1 MLVHDG
7 FMAQDAS
14 LQCSETRPKSGVLTP
29 ASDASSHSHNGS
41 QVISRKRK
49 RDPVENGGGLE
60 ELLSER
66 FTVKPHPSSVHDRPR
81 SFKPIALLSRSDFP
95 LSSLDRSRPAA
106 SALPDSRLYESHV
119 KILELEQRMGSTPV
133 VLIAQ
138 LDDNKALY
146 AVEYESKGLYV
157 LFKLGSWVDLSKLC
171 SVAVVSRPYTKSHKH
186 DNPQGVAGR
195 GASANNALSPA
206 ESDKYSKKKRLAI
219 EAIQSMVKRPS
230 TSQSLNIEQT
240 TSTESPSTALP
251 LEPIQIAQLDPVAA
265 VQPSQDAPLEEP
277 RAEDILDGVRSQY
290 LDTLYLSKVST
301 AYFAKGPLSRARAAF
316 HLDLDSTLQM
326 KDLTQF
332 LDSLVLPTNILD
344 KKYKDGLQEF
354 VSTLDPGMESDLDAD
369 AKTRPKKRKIKK
381 VKLGKNGLYNTED
394 SFIKSWWGNHDVDA
408 ETPGAARE
416 GTARS
421 RISKLRVREIL
432 LQIIL
437 ILETLALQKLCPPP
451 DPTDDLPLPAVAEGT
466 PGDKTPRS
474 KAKKPRDLSALVAV
488 HLDRLSIWSL
498 SAGEGT
504 STSKQGPT
512 SSAPNLTTTSGSD
525 ATDILRNF
533 CLEVVVPFFSARLPS
548 LCDTICRKLGGPRVS
563 SPARP
568 PLRKS
573 SSMSATAPSRP
584 SAVSKKSAV
593 TESRR
598 SLQRAL
604 TDEKLQARSKSR
616 RPSVAVSLLRSATAP
631 VLPPT
636 LKREGSEA
644 ASLSSIPTINSQSQH
659 ASRTA
664 AHKARKPSQT
674 ENGMGLGAPP
684 DRQSKKANIE
694 AELKYAISVLKK
706 PNRQLA
712 GQTTVDLAE
721 KRALASASQSR
732 KAKKPTRNPGFE
744 NMRPTGVQ
752 ILATPKKP
760 RSQNMGPGSQ
770 MFSQYQAEPELE
782 PSFVPPS
789 SISRVSSSGYRQ
801 AVPDS
806 SPPLYRSAPVSR
818 EQYQSSVV
826 NATPTRSSRQT
837 KLDYGVSVV
846 DTTPVRVTSAYYG
859 NLGATNQTGVVADTP
874 VRTSMAASD
883 NFKNLFAAPKP
894 RRELEIPPSPSPP
907 RAPRSSTI
915 DGFLRVPPEPYR
927 ENISETPRKSPPIL
941 CTPVKTR
948 TEPQNE
954 AVRPRSPLKPLNFSA
969 ASSRFEEGSS
979 SLLESKAV
987 KPAAAAADD
996 GDIYKSLGWDDDDL

>member
-1 MLVHDG
+1 MLVHDE

-29 ASDASSHSHNGS
+29 ASDGSSHDGS

-49 RDPVENGGGLE
+49 RGPVENGGGLE

-95 LSSLDRSRPAA
+95 LSSLDRSRPTP

-157 LFKLGSWVDLSKLC
+157 LFKLGSWVDLGKLC
-171 SVAVVSRPYTKSHKH
+171 SVAVVSTPFTKSHKH

-195 GASANNALSPA
+195 GAPASNALSPT

-251 LEPIQIAQLDPVAA
+251 LEPIQIAQPDPVAS
-265 VQPSQDAPLEEP
+265 VQPSQDAALEEP
-277 RAEDILDGVRSQY
+277 RAEELLDGVRSQY

-369 AKTRPKKRKIKK
+369 MKTRPRKRKIKK

-394 SFIKSWWGNHDVDA
+394 SFIKSWWENHDADA
-408 ETPGAARE
+408 EVPGTARE
-416 GTARS
+416 DTTRS

-451 DPTDDLPLPAVAEGT
+451 DPNDDLPLPAVAEAT
-466 PGDKTPRS
+466 PGDKTARS
-474 KAKKPRDLSALVAV
+474 KAKKPRDLPALVAV

-504 STSKQGPT
+504 STSKQGTT
-512 SSAPNLTTTSGSD
+512 SSAPTLTTTGGSD

-568 PLRKS
+568 PMRKS
-573 SSMSATAPSRP
+573 SSMSTAPSRP
-584 SAVSKKSAV
+584 SAISKKFAS

-631 VLPPT
+631 ILPPT

-644 ASLSSIPTINSQSQH
+644 ASLSSIPTMNSQH

-664 AHKARKPSQT
+664 AHKARKPSQA
-674 ENGMGLGAPP
+674 ENDMSIGTLP
-684 DRQSKKANIE
+684 DRKSKKANIE
-694 AELKYAISVLKK
+694 AELKYAISALKK

-789 SISRVSSSGYRQ
+789 SISRVPSSGHRL

-806 SPPLYRSAPVSR
+806 SPPLYRSVPVSR
-818 EQYQSSVV
+818 EQHQSSVV

-837 KLDYGVSVV
+837 KLDYGVSMV
-846 DTTPVRVTSAYYG
+846 DTTPVRDTSAYYG
-859 NLGATNQTGVVADTP
+859 TLGAANQPAVVADTP
-874 VRTSMAASD
+874 VRTSRASD
-883 NFKNLFAAPKP
+883 NSNNPFAAPKP
-894 RRELEIPPSPSPP
+894 RRDVEIPPSSSPP
-907 RAPRSSTI
+907 RAPRRSTI
-915 DGFLRVPPEPYR
+915 DNFLRVPTEPYR
-927 ENISETPRKSPPIL
+927 ENISETPRKSAPIL

-979 SLLESKAV
+979 LLESKDV
-987 KPAAAAADD
+987 KPAAAADE

>member
-29 ASDASSHSHNGS
+29 ASDGSSHNGS

-60 ELLSER
+60 DLLSER

-95 LSSLDRSRPAA
+95 LSCLDRSRPAL

-157 LFKLGSWVDLSKLC
+157 LFKLGSWVDLGKLC
-171 SVAVVSRPYTKSHKH
+171 SVAVVSRPYTKPYKH
-186 DNPQGVAGR
+186 DNPQDVTGR
-195 GASANNALSPA
+195 GASANNAFSPA

-240 TSTESPSTALP
+240 ASTEPLSTTLP
-251 LEPIQIAQLDPVAA
+251 LEPVQDAQPDPVAPI
-265 VQPSQDAPLEEP
+265 QPLQDAALEQP

-332 LDSLVLPTNILD
+332 LDTLVLPTNILD

-354 VSTLDPGMESDLDAD
+354 VSTLDPGNESDLDAD
-369 AKTRPKKRKIKK
+369 MKSRPKKRKSKK

-394 SFIKSWWGNHDVDA
+394 SFIKSWWKNHDADA
-408 ETPGAARE
+408 EVPGTARE
-416 GTARS
+416 DTTRS

-437 ILETLALQKLCPPP
+437 ILETLALQKLCPPFDP
-451 DPTDDLPLPAVAEGT
+451 DDGLPLPAVTET
-466 PGDKTPRS
+466 TSGDKTARN
-474 KAKKPRDLSALVAV
+474 KAKKPRDLPALVAV

-504 STSKQGPT
+504 STSKPG
-512 SSAPNLTTTSGSD
+512 TTSNASNLSTAGGSD

-548 LCDTICRKLGGPRVS
+548 LCDTICCKLGGPRVS

-568 PLRKS
+568 PMKKS
-573 SSMSATAPSRP
+573 SSMSAAPSRP
-584 SAVSKKSAV
+584 SAVSKRVAS

-631 VLPPT
+631 VLPPG

-644 ASLSSIPTINSQSQH
+644 ASLSSIPTMNSQSQH

-664 AHKARKPSQT
+664 VQKAKRPSQT
-674 ENGMGLGAPP
+674 ENDMGPGTLS
-684 DRQSKKANIE
+684 DRKSKKANIE
-694 AELKYAISVLKK
+694 AELKYAISALKK

-721 KRALASASQSR
+721 KRAVAGASQSR

-744 NMRPTGVQ
+744 NMRTGGVQ

-760 RSQNMGPGSQ
+760 RNHHMGSQ
-770 MFSQYQAEPELE
+770 SQLFPERQTEPELE
-782 PSFVPPS
+782 PSFIPPS
-789 SISRVSSSGYRQ
+789 SISRIPSSGHRL
-801 AVPDS
+801 AIPDS
-806 SPPLYRSAPVSR
+806 SPPLYRATPASR
-818 EQYQSSVV
+818 EQHQLSVV
-826 NATPTRSSRQT
+826 NATPTRGSRQS
-837 KLDYGVSVV
+837 KLEYSVSVM
-846 DTTPVRVTSAYYG
+846 DTTPVRVSSVYHG
-859 NLGATNQTGVVADTP
+859 NGGASNQAAAVAETP
-874 VRTSMAASD
+874 VRTSRASD
-883 NFKNLFAAPKP
+883 DSKYTFVAPKP
-894 RRELEIPPSPSPP
+894 RRVEIPPSPSPP
-907 RAPRSSTI
+907 RAPRSSTV
-915 DGFLRVPPEPYR
+915 DNFLRVPPEPYM
-927 ENISETPRKSPPIL
+927 ENISETPRKSAPIL

-969 ASSRFEEGSS
+969 ASPRFEEGSN
-979 SLLESKAV
+979 LLESKAI
-987 KPAAAAADD
+987 KPAAADD

>member
-1 MLVHDG
+1 
-7 FMAQDAS
+7 
-14 LQCSETRPKSGVLTP
+14 
-29 ASDASSHSHNGS
+29 
-41 QVISRKRK
+41 
-49 RDPVENGGGLE
+49 
-60 ELLSER
+60 
-66 FTVKPHPSSVHDRPR
+66 
-81 SFKPIALLSRSDFP
+81 
-95 LSSLDRSRPAA
+95 
-106 SALPDSRLYESHV
+106 
-119 KILELEQRMGSTPV
+119 MGSTPV
-133 VLIAQ
+133 VLIAR

-157 LFKLGSWVDLSKLC
+157 LFKLGSWVDLGKLC
-171 SVAVVSRPYTKSHKH
+171 SVAVVSRPYTKSYKH
-186 DNPQGVAGR
+186 DNPQDVAGR
-195 GASANNALSPA
+195 GTSANNAFSPP
-206 ESDKYSKKKRLAI
+206 ESDKYNKKKRLAI

-240 TSTESPSTALP
+240 ASTEALSAALP
-251 LEPIQIAQLDPVAA
+251 PEPIQDAQLDPVAS
-265 VQPSQDAPLEEP
+265 VQPLQDAVLEQP
-277 RAEDILDGVRSQY
+277 RAEDILDSVRSQY

-316 HLDLDSTLQM
+316 HLDLDSTLHM

-354 VSTLDPGMESDLDAD
+354 VSTLDPGNESDLDAD
-369 AKTRPKKRKIKK
+369 MKTRPRKRKSKK

-394 SFIKSWWGNHDVDA
+394 SFIKSWWENHDADT
-408 ETPGAARE
+408 ETPGAAKEDTSRN
-416 GTARS
+416 

-437 ILETLALQKLCPPP
+437 ILETLALQKLSPPP
-451 DPTDDLPLPAVAEGT
+451 DPNDDLPLPAMTEAAS
-466 PGDKTPRS
+466 GDKIARN
-474 KAKKPRDLSALVAV
+474 KAKKPRDLPALVAV

-504 STSKQGPT
+504 STSKPGT
-512 SSAPNLTTTSGSD
+512 SNVANLSAAGGSD

-568 PLRKS
+568 PLKKS
-573 SSMSATAPSRP
+573 SSMSTAPSRP
-584 SAVSKKSAV
+584 SAVSKRVAS

-604 TDEKLQARSKSR
+604 TDEKLQARSRSR

-631 VLPPT
+631 VLPPG

-644 ASLSSIPTINSQSQH
+644 ASLSSIPTMNSQSQH
-659 ASRTA
+659 ATRTA
-664 AHKARKPSQT
+664 VQKSRKISQT
-674 ENGMGLGAPP
+674 ENDMSLGNLP
-684 DRQSKKANIE
+684 DRNSKKASIE
-694 AELKYAISVLKK
+694 AELKYAISALKK

-712 GQTTVDLAE
+712 GQTTVELAE
-721 KRALASASQSR
+721 KRAIAGASQSR

-744 NMRPTGVQ
+744 NMRPSGVQ

-760 RSQNMGPGSQ
+760 RNQNMGPDSQ
-770 MFSQYQAEPELE
+770 LFPERQAQPELG

-789 SISRVSSSGYRQ
+789 SISRIPSSGQRL
-801 AVPDS
+801 AIPDS
-806 SPPLYRSAPVSR
+806 SPPLYRTAPMSR
-818 EQYQSSVV
+818 EQHQLSVV
-826 NATPTRSSRQT
+826 NATPTRASRQS
-837 KLDYGVSVV
+837 KLEYNVSVV
-846 DTTPVRVTSAYYG
+846 DTTPVRGSSAYYG
-859 NLGATNQTGVVADTP
+859 TMGAANQTAAVADTP
-874 VRTSMAASD
+874 VRTSRASD
-883 NFKNLFAAPKP
+883 DSKYAFVAPKP
-894 RRELEIPPSPSPP
+894 RRVEIPPSPSPP
-907 RAPRSSTI
+907 RARRISTI
-915 DGFLRVPPEPYR
+915 DNFLRVPPEPHM
-927 ENISETPRKSPPIL
+927 ENISETPRKSAPIL

-969 ASSRFEEGSS
+969 AFSRFEEGSN
-979 SLLESKAV
+979 LLESKAI
-987 KPAAAAADD
+987 KPAAADD

>member
-14 LQCSETRPKSGVLTP
+14 SQCSQTRPKSGVLTP
-29 ASDASSHSHNGS
+29 ASDASSPNGS
-41 QVISRKRK
+41 QVPSRKRK

-60 ELLSER
+60 DLLSER

-95 LSSLDRSRPAA
+95 LSCLDRSRPAP

-138 LDDNKALY
+138 FDDNKALY

-157 LFKLGSWVDLSKLC
+157 LFKLGSWVDLGKLC

-186 DNPQGVAGR
+186 DSLQNVAGR
-195 GASANNALSPA
+195 GAPITNGLSPA
-206 ESDKYSKKKRLAI
+206 ESDKYNKKKRLAI
-219 EAIQSMVKRPS
+219 EEIQSMVKRPS
-230 TSQSLNIEQT
+230 TSQSMNIEQA
-240 TSTESPSTALP
+240 PSMEPLSAALP
-251 LEPIQIAQLDPVAA
+251 SELVPEAQPDPVA
-265 VQPSQDAPLEEP
+265 PEEP
-277 RAEDILDGVRSQY
+277 LQEAAVEQPQAEDILDGIRSQY

-354 VSTLDPGMESDLDAD
+354 VSTLDPGMESDPDAD
-369 AKTRPKKRKIKK
+369 MKTRPRKRKIKK

-394 SFIKSWWGNHDVDA
+394 SFIKTWWENHDADA
-408 ETPGAARE
+408 EVPGTARE
-416 GTARS
+416 DTTRS

-437 ILETLALQKLCPPP
+437 ILETLALQKLCPPSDP
-451 DPTDDLPLPAVAEGT
+451 DDGLPLPAVTEAASGE
-466 PGDKTPRS
+466 KTIRS
-474 KAKKPRDLSALVAV
+474 KTKKPRDLPALVAV

-498 SAGEGT
+498 SAGEGM
-504 STSKQGPT
+504 STSKSGTASSVPT
-512 SSAPNLTTTSGSD
+512 LKTTGGSD

-533 CLEVVVPFFSARLPS
+533 CLEVVVPFFSARLPT

-568 PLRKS
+568 PMRKS
-573 SSMSATAPSRP
+573 SSMSTAPSRP
-584 SAVSKKSAV
+584 SAISKKSAS

-644 ASLSSIPTINSQSQH
+644 TSLSSIPTMNSLSQH

-664 AHKARKPSQT
+664 VHKSRKASQT
-674 ENGMGLGAPP
+674 ENDMSLGTLP

-694 AELKYAISVLKK
+694 AELKHAISALKK

-712 GQTTVDLAE
+712 GQTTVELAE
-721 KRALASASQSR
+721 KRATAGASQSR

-760 RSQNMGPGSQ
+760 RSQNIEFGSQ
-770 MFSQYQAEPELE
+770 MFPRQQEESQLE
-782 PSFVPPS
+782 PNFIPPS
-789 SISRVSSSGYRQ
+789 SISRVPSSGQRLT
-801 AVPDS
+801 VPDS
-806 SPPLYRSAPVSR
+806 SPPLYRSIPVSR
-818 EQYQSSVV
+818 EQHHLSVV

-837 KLDYGVSVV
+837 KLDYNMSVV
-846 DTTPVRVTSAYYG
+846 DTTPVRVTSAYHG
-859 NLGATNQTGVVADTP
+859 ALGAANQAAVVADTP
-874 VRTSMAASD
+874 VRTSKASD
-883 NFKNLFAAPKP
+883 NSNYLFAAPKP
-894 RRELEIPPSPSPP
+894 RRDVEIPPSPSPP

-915 DGFLRVPPEPYR
+915 DGFLRVPAEPYA
-927 ENISETPRKSPPIL
+927 ENISETPRKSAPVL

-948 TEPQNE
+948 TETQNE
-954 AVRPRSPLKPLNFSA
+954 AVRPRSPLKPLSFSA
-969 ASSRFEEGSS
+969 ASSRLEESS
-979 SLLESKAV
+979 GLLEGKAI
-987 KPAAAAADD
+987 KPAAADD

>member
-29 ASDASSHSHNGS
+29 ASDGSPNDGS
-41 QVISRKRK
+41 QVLSRKRK

-60 ELLSER
+60 DLLSER

-95 LSSLDRSRPAA
+95 LSCLDRSRPAP
-106 SALPDSRLYESHV
+106 SALPDSRLYEAHV

-138 LDDNKALY
+138 LDDNKSLY

-171 SVAVVSRPYTKSHKH
+171 SVAVVSRPYTKSHRH
-186 DNPQGVAGR
+186 DNPQDVPGR
-195 GASANNALSPA
+195 GAAANNAFSPV
-206 ESDKYSKKKRLAI
+206 ESDKYTKKKRLAI
-219 EAIQSMVKRPS
+219 ESIQSMVKRPS

-240 TSTESPSTALP
+240 PSAEPLSTELP
-251 LEPIQIAQLDPVAA
+251 PKPIQTAQLDPVAS
-265 VQPSQDAPLEEP
+265 VQPLQQTTVEQP
-277 RAEDILDGVRSQY
+277 RAEEILDGVRSQY

-316 HLDLDSTLQM
+316 HLDLDSTLHM

-344 KKYKDGLQEF
+344 KKYKEGLQEF
-354 VSTLDPGMESDLDAD
+354 VSTLDPGIDSDLDAD
-369 AKTRPKKRKIKK
+369 GKPRPRKRKIKK

-394 SFIKSWWGNHDVDA
+394 SFIKSWWENHDADA
-408 ETPGAARE
+408 ETPGARRE
-416 GTARS
+416 DTTRI

-437 ILETLALQKLCPPP
+437 ILETLALQKLSPPP
-451 DPTDDLPLPAVAEGT
+451 DPNDDLPLPAVTEAAA
-466 PGDKTPRS
+466 GDKTIKN
-474 KAKKPRDLSALVAV
+474 KAKKARDLPALVAV

-504 STSKQGPT
+504 STSKQG
-512 SSAPNLTTTSGSD
+512 TTSKVSTLNTTGGSD
-525 ATDILRNF
+525 ATDILRDF

-568 PLRKS
+568 PMKRS
-573 SSMSATAPSRP
+573 SSTSTALSRP
-584 SAVSKKSAV
+584 SAAIKKTSA

-604 TDEKLQARSKSR
+604 TDEKLQARSKPR

-631 VLPPT
+631 VLPPG

-644 ASLSSIPTINSQSQH
+644 ASLSSIPSMTSQSQH

-664 AHKARKPSQT
+664 THKSRKPSQADNDMSLPT
-674 ENGMGLGAPP
+674 LP
-684 DRQSKKANIE
+684 DRNSKKANIE
-694 AELKYAISVLKK
+694 AELKHAISALKK

-712 GQTTVDLAE
+712 GQTTVELAE
-721 KRALASASQSR
+721 KRAVAGASQSR

-744 NMRPTGVQ
+744 NMRPSGVQ

-760 RSQNMGPGSQ
+760 RNRNMGPESQ
-770 MFSQYQAEPELE
+770 MSSGQQAEPELE

-789 SISRVSSSGYRQ
+789 SISRVPSSGQ
-801 AVPDS
+801 HFSIPDS
-806 SPPLYRSAPVSR
+806 SPPLYRATPVSR
-818 EQYQSSVV
+818 EQYRLPVV
-826 NATPTRSSRQT
+826 NATPTRGARQS
-837 KLDYGVSVV
+837 KLEYNVSVV
-846 DTTPVRVTSAYYG
+846 DTTPVRVSSVYHGY
-859 NLGATNQTGVVADTP
+859 GATSNPAAVVADTP
-874 VRTSMAASD
+874 VRTNRASD
-883 NFKNLFAAPKP
+883 ASKYTFAAPKP
-894 RRELEIPPSPSPP
+894 REIPPSPSPP

-915 DGFLRVPPEPYR
+915 DGYLRVPSEPHA
-927 ENISETPRKSPPIL
+927 ENVSETPRKSAPML

-948 TEPQNE
+948 TEPQDE
-954 AVRPRSPLKPLNFSA
+954 VVRPRSPLKPLNFSG
-969 ASSRFEEGSS
+969 ASSLFKEGSG
-979 SLLESKAV
+979 LIESKAI
-987 KPAAAAADD
+987 KPAAADD
-996 GDIYKSLGWDDDDL
+996 DIYKSLGWDDDDL

>member
-29 ASDASSHSHNGS
+29 ASDGSSHDGS

-49 RDPVENGGGLE
+49 RDAVENGGGLE

-95 LSSLDRSRPAA
+95 LSCLDRSRPAA

-157 LFKLGSWVDLSKLC
+157 LFKLGSWVDLGKLC
-171 SVAVVSRPYTKSHKH
+171 SVAVVSMPYTKSHKH
-186 DNPQGVAGR
+186 VSPQGAAAR
-195 GASANNALSPA
+195 GASANNAFAPP
-206 ESDKYSKKKRLAI
+206 ESDKYNKKKRLAI

-230 TSQSLNIEQT
+230 TSQSLNIELAE
-240 TSTESPSTALP
+240 STEAPSMVLPPETTQNAQPGPVASVQP
-251 LEPIQIAQLDPVAA
+251 LEDAA
-265 VQPSQDAPLEEP
+265 LEQP

-316 HLDLDSTLQM
+316 HLDLDSTLHM

-332 LDSLVLPTNILD
+332 LDSLVLPTNILE

-354 VSTLDPGMESDLDAD
+354 VSALDPGMESDLDAD
-369 AKTRPKKRKIKK
+369 TKTRPRKRKSKK

-394 SFIKSWWGNHDVDA
+394 TFIKSWWENHDADA
-408 ETPGAARE
+408 EVPGTARE
-416 GTARS
+416 DTTRS

-437 ILETLALQKLCPPP
+437 ILETLALQKLCPPSDP
-451 DPTDDLPLPAVAEGT
+451 DDALPLPAVTEAT
-466 PGDKTPRS
+466 SGDKTVRN
-474 KAKKPRDLSALVAV
+474 KAKKPRDLPALVAV

-504 STSKQGPT
+504 STSKQGTT
-512 SSAPNLTTTSGSD
+512 SNASNLTTSGGSD

-568 PLRKS
+568 PMKKS
-573 SSMSATAPSRP
+573 SSMSAAPSRP
-584 SAVSKKSAV
+584 SAISKKTAS

-631 VLPPT
+631 VLPPG

-644 ASLSSIPTINSQSQH
+644 SSLSSIPTMNSQSQH

-664 AHKARKPSQT
+664 AHKSRKPSQA
-674 ENGMGLGAPP
+674 ENDPSLGTLT
-684 DRQSKKANIE
+684 DRNSKKASIE
-694 AELKYAISVLKK
+694 AELKYAISALKK

-721 KRALASASQSR
+721 KRAVAGASQSR

-744 NMRPTGVQ
+744 NMRPGGVQ

-760 RSQNMGPGSQ
+760 RNMASQSQ
-770 MFSQYQAEPELE
+770 LFPEPQAEPELE
-782 PSFVPPS
+782 PGFVLPS
-789 SISRVSSSGYRQ
+789 SISRVPSSGHRLGI
-801 AVPDS
+801 PDS

-818 EQYQSSVV
+818 EPHQSSMV

-837 KLDYGVSVV
+837 KLEYNTSVV
-846 DTTPVRVTSAYYG
+846 DTTPVRVTSAYHST
-859 NLGATNQTGVVADTP
+859 LGAANQAAVVTDTP
-874 VRTSMAASD
+874 VRTSRASD
-883 NFKNLFAAPKP
+883 NSKYLFAVPKP
-894 RRELEIPPSPSPP
+894 RRDMEIPPSPSPP

-915 DGFLRVPPEPYR
+915 DSFLRVPSEPYA
-927 ENISETPRKSPPIL
+927 ENISETPRKSAPIL
-941 CTPVKTR
+941 STPVKTR
-948 TEPQNE
+948 TEPPNE
-954 AVRPRSPLKPLNFSA
+954 VVRPRSPLKPLNFSA
-969 ASSRFEEGSS
+969 ASSRSEEGSI
-979 SLLESKAV
+979 SLLESKGIRPV
-987 KPAAAAADD
+987 AAADD

>member
-1 MLVHDG
+1 
-7 FMAQDAS
+7 
-14 LQCSETRPKSGVLTP
+14 
-29 ASDASSHSHNGS
+29 
-41 QVISRKRK
+41 
-49 RDPVENGGGLE
+49 
-60 ELLSER
+60 
-66 FTVKPHPSSVHDRPR
+66 
-81 SFKPIALLSRSDFP
+81 
-95 LSSLDRSRPAA
+95 
-106 SALPDSRLYESHV
+106 
-119 KILELEQRMGSTPV
+119 MGSTPV

-157 LFKLGSWVDLSKLC
+157 LFKLGSWVDLGKLC
-171 SVAVVSRPYTKSHKH
+171 SVAVVSRPYTKSQKH
-186 DNPQGVAGR
+186 DSPQDAAAR
-195 GASANNALSPA
+195 GASANNAFSPP
-206 ESDKYSKKKRLAI
+206 ESDKYNKKKRLAI

-230 TSQSLNIEQT
+230 TSQSLNIELAE
-240 TSTESPSTALP
+240 STEAPSMVLP
-251 LEPIQIAQLDPVAA
+251 PETIQNAQPDPVAS
-265 VQPSQDAPLEEP
+265 VQPLEDAALEQP

-316 HLDLDSTLQM
+316 HLDLDSTLHM
-326 KDLTQF
+326 RDLTQF

-369 AKTRPKKRKIKK
+369 TKTRPRKRKTKK

-394 SFIKSWWGNHDVDA
+394 TFIKSWWENHDADA
-408 ETPGAARE
+408 EVPGTARE
-416 GTARS
+416 DTTRS

-437 ILETLALQKLCPPP
+437 ILETLALQKLCPPS
-451 DPTDDLPLPAVAEGT
+451 DPGDALPLPAVTEAT
-466 PGDKTPRS
+466 SGDKTVQN
-474 KAKKPRDLSALVAV
+474 KAKKPRDLPALVAV

-504 STSKQGPT
+504 STSKQGT
-512 SSAPNLTTTSGSD
+512 MSNASNLTTSGGSD

-568 PLRKS
+568 PMKKS
-573 SSMSATAPSRP
+573 SSMSTAPSRP
-584 SAVSKKSAV
+584 SAISKKSAS

-631 VLPPT
+631 VLPPG

-644 ASLSSIPTINSQSQH
+644 SSLSSIPTVNSQSQH

-664 AHKARKPSQT
+664 AHKSRQPSQA
-674 ENGMGLGAPP
+674 ENGLSLGTLS
-684 DRQSKKANIE
+684 DRNSKKANIE
-694 AELKYAISVLKK
+694 AELKYAISALKK

-721 KRALASASQSR
+721 KRAVAGASQSR

-744 NMRPTGVQ
+744 NMRPGGVQ

-760 RSQNMGPGSQ
+760 RNHNMASQSQ
-770 MFSQYQAEPELE
+770 LFTERQAEPELE
-782 PSFVPPS
+782 PSFAPPS
-789 SISRVSSSGYRQ
+789 SISRVPSSGHRL
-801 AVPDS
+801 AIPDS
-806 SPPLYRSAPVSR
+806 SPPLYRSAPLSR
-818 EQYQSSVV
+818 EQHQSTMV

-837 KLDYGVSVV
+837 KLEYTTSVV
-846 DTTPVRVTSAYYG
+846 DTTPVRVTSPYHG
-859 NLGATNQTGVVADTP
+859 TLGAANQAAIVADTP
-874 VRTSMAASD
+874 VRRSRAPD
-883 NFKNLFAAPKP
+883 NSRYLFAVPKP
-894 RRELEIPPSPSPP
+894 RPDMEIPPSPSPP

-915 DGFLRVPPEPYR
+915 DSFLRVPSEPYA
-927 ENISETPRKSPPIL
+927 ENISETPIKSAPIL
-941 CTPVKTR
+941 STPVKTR

-954 AVRPRSPLKPLNFSA
+954 VARPRSPLKPLNFSA

-979 SLLESKAV
+979 SRLESKAI
-987 KPAAAAADD
+987 KPAAADD

>member
-1 MLVHDG
+1 
-7 FMAQDAS
+7 MAQDAS

-29 ASDASSHSHNGS
+29 ASDASSHNGS

-95 LSSLDRSRPAA
+95 LSCLDRYRPAA

-119 KILELEQRMGSTPV
+119 KILELEQRIGSTPV
-133 VLIAQ
+133 ILIAQ

-157 LFKLGSWVDLSKLC
+157 LFKLGSWVDLGKLC
-171 SVAVVSRPYTKSHKH
+171 SVAVVSRPFTKSQKH
-186 DNPQGVAGR
+186 GSPQDVAGR
-195 GASANNALSPA
+195 GTPANNAFSPV
-206 ESDKYSKKKRLAI
+206 ESDKYNKKKRLAI
-219 EAIQSMVKRPS
+219 EEIQSMVKRPS

-240 TSTESPSTALP
+240 ASTESPSMVLP
-251 LEPIQIAQLDPVAA
+251 LETIQNAQPDPVAS
-265 VQPSQDAPLEEP
+265 VQPLQDAGLEQP
-277 RAEDILDGVRSQY
+277 RAEDILDSVRSQY

-316 HLDLDSTLQM
+316 HLDLDSTLHM

-369 AKTRPKKRKIKK
+369 TKTRPKKRKSKK

-394 SFIKSWWGNHDVDA
+394 SFIKSWWENHDADA
-408 ETPGAARE
+408 EVP
-416 GTARS
+416 GTARDDTTRS

-437 ILETLALQKLCPPP
+437 ILETLALQKLCPPSDP
-451 DPTDDLPLPAVAEGT
+451 DDGLPLPAVTEAAS
-466 PGDKTPRS
+466 GDKTVRN
-474 KAKKPRDLSALVAV
+474 KVKKPRDLPALVAV

-504 STSKQGPT
+504 STSKSGT
-512 SSAPNLTTTSGSD
+512 NSTTNLTTTGGSD

-568 PLRKS
+568 PMKKS
-573 SSMSATAPSRP
+573 SSMSSTTTSRP
-584 SAVSKKSAV
+584 SAISKKTAS

-616 RPSVAVSLLRSATAP
+616 RPSVAISLLRSATAP
-631 VLPPT
+631 VLPPG

-644 ASLSSIPTINSQSQH
+644 SSLSSIPMMNSQSQH
-659 ASRTA
+659 TSRTA
-664 AHKARKPSQT
+664 IQKSRNLSQT
-674 ENGMGLGAPP
+674 ENDLSLGTLP
-684 DRQSKKANIE
+684 DRNTKKANIE
-694 AELKYAISVLKK
+694 AELKYAISALKK

-721 KRALASASQSR
+721 KRAIAGASQSR

-744 NMRPTGVQ
+744 NMRPGGVQ

-760 RSQNMGPGSQ
+760 RNQNMGSQ
-770 MFSQYQAEPELE
+770 SQLFPERLAEPELE

-789 SISRVSSSGYRQ
+789 SISRVPSSGHRL
-801 AVPDS
+801 AIPDS
-806 SPPLYRSAPVSR
+806 SPPLYRTAPASR

-837 KLDYGVSVV
+837 KLDYNTSVV
-846 DTTPVRVTSAYYG
+846 DTTPVRVTSAYHG
-859 NLGATNQTGVVADTP
+859 ALGTANQAAVVTDTP
-874 VRTSMAASD
+874 VRTSRASD
-883 NFKNLFAAPKP
+883 SPKYLFAVPKP
-894 RRELEIPPSPSPP
+894 RRDLEIPPSPSPP

-915 DGFLRVPPEPYR
+915 DGFLRVPTEPYA
-927 ENISETPRKSPPIL
+927 ENISETPRKSAPIL

-954 AVRPRSPLKPLNFSA
+954 VVRPRSPLKPLNFSA

-979 SLLESKAV
+979 LLESKAL
-987 KPAAAAADD
+987 KPAAADD

>member
-14 LQCSETRPKSGVLTP
+14 LECPETRPKSGVLTP
-29 ASDASSHSHNGS
+29 ASDGSSHDGS
-41 QVISRKRK
+41 QVLSRKRK
-49 RDPVENGGGLE
+49 RDQIENGGGLE
-60 ELLSER
+60 DLLSER

-95 LSSLDRSRPAA
+95 LSCLDRSRPAA
-106 SALPDSRLYESHV
+106 SALPESQLYESHV
-119 KILELEQRMGSTPV
+119 KILELEQRMGSTPA
-133 VLIAQ
+133 VLIAR

-157 LFKLGSWVDLSKLC
+157 LFKLGSWVDLGKLC
-171 SVAVVSRPYTKSHKH
+171 SVAVVSRPYSKSHKH
-186 DNPQGVAGR
+186 DNLQGVAGR
-195 GASANNALSPA
+195 GAPANSAISPA
-206 ESDKYSKKKRLAI
+206 ESDKYNKKKRLAI
-219 EAIQSMVKRPS
+219 EAIQSMVKKAS
-230 TSQSLNIEQT
+230 TSQSMNIEQT
-240 TSTESPSTALP
+240 ASTEPLSTTLSPKPVQTTDLN
-251 LEPIQIAQLDPVAA
+251 PVAP
-265 VQPSQDAPLEEP
+265 VQPVQDPAALEQEQP
-277 RAEDILDGVRSQY
+277 RAEDILDSVRSQY

-316 HLDLDSTLQM
+316 HLDLDSTLHM

-369 AKTRPKKRKIKK
+369 TITRSRKRKIKK
-381 VKLGKNGLYNTED
+381 VKLGKNGLYNTEG
-394 SFIKSWWGNHDVDA
+394 SFIKSWWENHDADA
-408 ETPGAARE
+408 EVPGAARE
-416 GTARS
+416 DTTRS

-437 ILETLALQKLCPPP
+437 ILETLALQKLCPSS
-451 DPTDDLPLPAVAEGT
+451 DPNDGLTLPAAADAT
-466 PGDKTPRS
+466 SGDKAARS
-474 KAKKPRDLSALVAV
+474 KAKKARDLPALVAV

-504 STSKQGPT
+504 STPKSGAT
-512 SSAPNLTTTSGSD
+512 SNVSNLNSTGGSD
-525 ATDILRNF
+525 ASDILRNF

-568 PLRKS
+568 PMKKS
-573 SSMSATAPSRP
+573 SSMSAASSRP
-584 SAVSKKSAV
+584 STISKKTAS

-631 VLPPT
+631 ILPPT

-644 ASLSSIPTINSQSQH
+644 NSLSSIPTMNSQSQH
-659 ASRTA
+659 ASRSTA
-664 AHKARKPSQT
+664 QKSKKSTQT
-674 ENGMGLGAPP
+674 EHDISLGNLPS
-684 DRQSKKANIE
+684 RKSKKADIE
-694 AELKYAISVLKK
+694 AELKYAISALKK

-712 GQTTVDLAE
+712 GQTTVELAE
-721 KRALASASQSR
+721 KRAMAVASQSR

-744 NMRPTGVQ
+744 NMRNTGVQ

-760 RSQNMGPGSQ
+760 RNQITGIGSQ
-770 MFSQYQAEPELE
+770 MFPEHSVESQLE

-789 SISRVSSSGYRQ
+789 SISRVPSSGQ
-801 AVPDS
+801 HMAIPDS
-806 SPPLYRSAPVSR
+806 SPPLYRSVPVSR
-818 EQYQSSVV
+818 EQHQLSMV
-826 NATPTRSSRQT
+826 NATPTRGSRQT
-837 KLDYGVSVV
+837 KLDYNVSVV
-846 DTTPVRVTSAYYG
+846 DTTPVRVTSAYPG
-859 NLGATNQTGVVADTP
+859 TFGAAIPNAVVADTSI
-874 VRTSMAASD
+874 RTSRPSD
-883 NFKNLFAAPKP
+883 NSNYLFAAP
-894 RRELEIPPSPSPP
+894 RSRGDIEIPPSPSPP

-915 DGFLRVPPEPYR
+915 DGFLCVPPEPYA
-927 ENISETPRKSPPIL
+927 ENISETPRKSAPVL

-948 TEPQNE
+948 TEPQHE
-954 AVRPRSPLKPLNFSA
+954 VVRPRSPLKPLNFSA
-969 ASSRFEEGSS
+969 ASSHFEEDGGV
-979 SLLESKAV
+979 LEGKAI
-987 KPAAAAADD
+987 KLAAADD

>member
-1 MLVHDG
+1 
-7 FMAQDAS
+7 
-14 LQCSETRPKSGVLTP
+14 
-29 ASDASSHSHNGS
+29 
-41 QVISRKRK
+41 
-49 RDPVENGGGLE
+49 
-60 ELLSER
+60 
-66 FTVKPHPSSVHDRPR
+66 
-81 SFKPIALLSRSDFP
+81 
-95 LSSLDRSRPAA
+95 
-106 SALPDSRLYESHV
+106 
-119 KILELEQRMGSTPV
+119 MGSTPV

-171 SVAVVSRPYTKSHKH
+171 SVAVVSRPYTKSHRH
-186 DNPQGVAGR
+186 DNPQDVPGR
-195 GASANNALSPA
+195 GAAANNGFSPV
-206 ESDKYSKKKRLAI
+206 ESDKYTKKKRLAI

-240 TSTESPSTALP
+240 PSTEPLSTELP
-251 LEPIQIAQLDPVAA
+251 PEPIQKAQLDPVAS
-265 VQPSQDAPLEEP
+265 VQPLQDTTLEQP
-277 RAEDILDGVRSQY
+277 RAEEILDGVRSQY

-316 HLDLDSTLQM
+316 HLDLDSTLHM

-354 VSTLDPGMESDLDAD
+354 VSTLDPGIDSDLDAEG
-369 AKTRPKKRKIKK
+369 KPRPRKRKIKK

-394 SFIKSWWGNHDVDA
+394 SFIKSWWENHDADA
-408 ETPGAARE
+408 ETPGARRE
-416 GTARS
+416 DTTRS

-437 ILETLALQKLCPPP
+437 ILETLALQKLSPPP
-451 DPTDDLPLPAVAEGT
+451 DPNDDLPLPAVTEAAT
-466 PGDKTPRS
+466 GDKTVRN
-474 KAKKPRDLSALVAV
+474 KAKKPRDLPALVAV

-504 STSKQGPT
+504 STSKQG
-512 SSAPNLTTTSGSD
+512 TTSKVSTLNTTRGSD
-525 ATDILRNF
+525 ATDILRDF

-568 PLRKS
+568 PMKRS
-573 SSMSATAPSRP
+573 SSTSTALSRP
-584 SAVSKKSAV
+584 SAAIKKTSS

-604 TDEKLQARSKSR
+604 TDEKLQARSKPR

-631 VLPPT
+631 VLPPG

-644 ASLSSIPTINSQSQH
+644 ASLSSIPSMTSQSQH

-664 AHKARKPSQT
+664 THKSRKPSQADNDMSLPT
-674 ENGMGLGAPP
+674 LP
-684 DRQSKKANIE
+684 DRNSKKANIE
-694 AELKYAISVLKK
+694 AELKHAISALKK

-712 GQTTVDLAE
+712 GQTTVELAE
-721 KRALASASQSR
+721 KRAVAGASQSR

-744 NMRPTGVQ
+744 NMRPSGVQ

-760 RSQNMGPGSQ
+760 RNRNMGPESQ
-770 MFSQYQAEPELE
+770 MFSGQQAEPELE

-789 SISRVSSSGYRQ
+789 SISRVPSSGQ
-801 AVPDS
+801 HFSIPDS
-806 SPPLYRSAPVSR
+806 SPPLYRATPVSR
-818 EQYQSSVV
+818 EQYRLPVV
-826 NATPTRSSRQT
+826 NATPTRGARQS
-837 KLDYGVSVV
+837 KLEYNVTVV
-846 DTTPVRVTSAYYG
+846 DTTPVRVSSVYHGY
-859 NLGATNQTGVVADTP
+859 GATSNPAAVVADTP
-874 VRTSMAASD
+874 VRTSRASD
-883 NFKNLFAAPKP
+883 GSKYTFAAPKP
-894 RRELEIPPSPSPP
+894 LEIPPSPSPP

-915 DGFLRVPPEPYR
+915 DGYLRVPSEPYA
-927 ENISETPRKSPPIL
+927 ENISETPRKSAPIL

-948 TEPQNE
+948 TEPQDDV
-954 AVRPRSPLKPLNFSA
+954 VRPRSPLKPLNFSA

-979 SLLESKAV
+979 LVESKAV
-987 KPAAAAADD
+987 KPAAADD

>member
-1 MLVHDG
+1 
-7 FMAQDAS
+7 
-14 LQCSETRPKSGVLTP
+14 
-29 ASDASSHSHNGS
+29 
-41 QVISRKRK
+41 
-49 RDPVENGGGLE
+49 
-60 ELLSER
+60 
-66 FTVKPHPSSVHDRPR
+66 
-81 SFKPIALLSRSDFP
+81 
-95 LSSLDRSRPAA
+95 
-106 SALPDSRLYESHV
+106 
-119 KILELEQRMGSTPV
+119 MGSTPV

-157 LFKLGSWVDLSKLC
+157 LFKLGSWVDLGKLC

-195 GASANNALSPA
+195 GAPANNALSPT

-240 TSTESPSTALP
+240 ASTESPSTVLP
-251 LEPIQIAQLDPVAA
+251 LEPIQIAQPDPVAS
-265 VQPSQDAPLEEP
+265 VQPAQGAALEQP
-277 RAEDILDGVRSQY
+277 QAEDILDGVRSQY

-354 VSTLDPGMESDLDAD
+354 VSTLDPGIESDLDAD
-369 AKTRPKKRKIKK
+369 MKTRPRKRKIKK

-394 SFIKSWWGNHDVDA
+394 SFIKSWWENHDADA

-416 GTARS
+416 DTTRS

-437 ILETLALQKLCPPP
+437 ILETLALEKLCPPP
-451 DPTDDLPLPAVAEGT
+451 DPNDDLPFPAVVEAT
-466 PGDKTPRS
+466 PGDKTARS
-474 KAKKPRDLSALVAV
+474 KAKKPRDLPALVAV

-504 STSKQGPT
+504 STSKEGTT
-512 SSAPNLTTTSGSD
+512 SSAPTLTTTGGSD

-573 SSMSATAPSRP
+573 SSMSTAPSRP
-584 SAVSKKSAV
+584 SAIIKKSAS

-631 VLPPT
+631 ILPPT

-644 ASLSSIPTINSQSQH
+644 ASLSSIPAMNSQH

-674 ENGMGLGAPP
+674 ENDMSVGTLP
-684 DRQSKKANIE
+684 DRKSKKANIE
-694 AELKYAISVLKK
+694 AELKYAISALKK

-744 NMRPTGVQ
+744 NMRPNGVQ

-789 SISRVSSSGYRQ
+789 SISRVPSSGHRL
-801 AVPDS
+801 AIPDS
-806 SPPLYRSAPVSR
+806 SPPLYRSVPVSR
-818 EQYQSSVV
+818 EQHQSAVV

-837 KLDYGVSVV
+837 KLDYGISMV
-846 DTTPVRVTSAYYG
+846 DTTPVRVTSAYG
-859 NLGATNQTGVVADTP
+859 TLGAANQPAVVADTP
-874 VRTSMAASD
+874 VRTSRASD
-883 NFKNLFAAPKP
+883 NSNNPFAAPKP
-894 RRELEIPPSPSPP
+894 RRDVEIPPSPSPP

-915 DGFLRVPPEPYR
+915 DGFLRVPSEPYR
-927 ENISETPRKSPPIL
+927 ENISETPRKSAPIL

-969 ASSRFEEGSS
+969 ASCRFEEGS

-987 KPAAAAADD
+987 KPAAAADE